1 MRIFDFYENMQG
13 NIENRQSV
21 ALNIQIQKKKKLF

>member
-1 MRIFDFYENMQG
+1 MRIFYFYKDMQG
-13 NIENRQSV
+13 NTENRQSV